1 MGGFQIHHYFLGTGE
16 AGPGNS
22 HESANTGSSP
32 IIELWLILEGAARYE
47 GLLLAPV
54 EGFGLWPRLF
64 LPFGQ
69 KNNFLA
75 ALSSSISQ
83 VIGLAACYLL
93 LLTIFCTFS
102 VNFQ

>member
-54 EGFGLWPRLF
+54 EGFGLWP
-64 LPFGQ
+64 
-69 KNNFLA
+69 KAFLA
-75 ALSSSISQ
+75 LRLKKDLIALFWP
-83 VIGLAACYLL
+83 
-93 LLTIFCTFS
+93 IFGILCNLG
-102 VNFQ
+102 NF

>member
-69 KNNFLA
+69 KIAFYTFL
-75 ALSSSISQ
+75 
-83 VIGLAACYLL
+83 VI
-93 LLTIFCTFS
+93 F
-102 VNFQ
+102 VDQ